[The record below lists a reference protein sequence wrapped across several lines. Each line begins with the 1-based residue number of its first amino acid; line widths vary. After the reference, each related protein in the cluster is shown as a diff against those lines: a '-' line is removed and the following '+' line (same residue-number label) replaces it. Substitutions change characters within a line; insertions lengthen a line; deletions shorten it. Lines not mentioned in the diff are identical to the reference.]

1 MPGRIVD
8 EMEVDSPA
16 LASGPELVDQTIN
29 QAAREEDPHSN
40 LDRLLETFLS
50 FLRCACL
57 SRSKGGENEAYLRPC
72 PSQSLNYI
80 SKNSS
85 TYFSSP
91 DLELADPLLYDRLI
105 RHYQTPSEREAEGRS
120 KGWSGI
126 LEADITRSEAKVE
139 ALRENPQE
147 TLESRAE
154 TNQGQTVSSKEEAE
168 QVWRETMTLR
178 FLEGRDEEAD
188 YATIDG
194 NEEYDDYKQ
203 IERDAQDAYFDAES
217 PSVEGSTFGDTGIQD
232 F

>member
-29 QAAREEDPHSN
+29 QAVREEEPQSN
-40 LDRLLETFLS
+40 LDRARRITI
-50 FLRCACL
+50 RN
-57 SRSKGGENEAYLRPC
+57 RR
-72 PSQSLNYI
+72 QSLNYI

-85 TYFSSP
+85 AYFSSP

-178 FLEGRDEEAD
+178 FLEGRDEEVD
-188 YATIDG
+188 YAAIDG
-194 NEEYDDYKQ
+194 NEEYDDYRQ

-217 PSVEGSTFGDTGIQD
+217 PSVEGSTTGDTGIQD